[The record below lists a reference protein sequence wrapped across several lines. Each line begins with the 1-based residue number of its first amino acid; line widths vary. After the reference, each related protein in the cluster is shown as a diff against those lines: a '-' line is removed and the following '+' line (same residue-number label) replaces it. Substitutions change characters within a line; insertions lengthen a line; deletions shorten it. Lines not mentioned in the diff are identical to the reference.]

1 MKKNIK
7 ILICLMVF
15 GSGQLGFGQ
24 ISIYYCEQTGKV
36 GYSVSATNDNFE
48 RDKNAEN
55 DCYNN
60 GGKNPLQKSSSNGYG
75 CYAIVKGT
83 TLNGGWAMASASG
96 GGRTVE
102 QCIQDAKWRI
112 TSIYN
117 AVNSSVSVYRQ
128 GCIEAPKQVNNSQ
141 NTNQPTK
148 EVPWSNWK
156 KINSPKCDV
165 GIEYCTKR
173 EEHYKLNYQL
183 WFYYKVRNT
192 SNKNISFDFNLTQKG
207 KKEFSQGHNIGAGG
221 TDEFMHKMSGD
232 YIDGVSVSKVLNT
245 ETNKDICD
253 DNQSNSAD
261 NKSFLALIDDYNKL
275 CTELNNSRDPL
286 FTNAAR
292 THCTL
297 GMNMENNSQNTNLLK
312 SKIKTIE
319 GIMSKNGN
327 SSNLE
332 NSLDELIAK
341 RNSLCDELKSKGQNS
356 YTEIYN
362 SYCGQ
367 EQLSGS
373 FQNQI
378 SQMKSKIQT
387 IEQLMNGAENKNREK
402 EKAAEE
408 EAARKQKAEDDK
420 REQYNT
426 AIQNGDSAMDSKQFS
441 SAMSY
446 YSNAKSYAQ
455 TSSETA
461 EADRKYKE
469 AFEAKKTA
477 ERTERVAKVQ
487 ADDLV
492 KDAQYAGL
500 TASFVGLAAFL
511 KDSYSPKWYAMKFQL
526 GLGLESFPLISN
538 NVNQYHWDQTY
549 IESFTVPSFH
559 IGLKSGFFNNKGISA
574 EINPQFNL
582 GFSAL
587 SPGKS
592 GGYVELYFGNK
603 GYSIF
608 KVFVEGGYFK
618 RSGTFK
624 YDYDA
629 ANAKSDGTLTT
640 NSDDVREGIFS
651 HGKIK
656 YGAGIQLRWIN
667 DEGKET
673 FIRPAVYYEKASFF
687 EPDTKPVLNMN
698 LQVNILSEIIIEL
711 TYVKNYFIPGEVKYP
726 STLTKENMN
735 FWGIKLIRQGKLF

>member
-1 MKKNIK
+1 MKKIIIIYLIILGIGQSGFSQSPYKFESLKRMECYKGLSGSAVNMGLHNGTYSWGYRIK
-7 ILICLMVF
+7 NNYKVPV
-15 GSGQLGFGQ
+15 Q
-24 ISIYYCEQTGKV
+24 ISCRLLVGGEEYAGGGYDVTNFLNPGETYCQ
-36 GYSVSATNDNFE
+36 
-48 RDKNAEN
+48 
-55 DCYNN
+55 
-60 GGKNPLQKSSSNGYG
+60 SSNLFTALLFNNSSTKYRIEIKDVCFNKEG
-75 CYAIVKGT
+75 CYKSGFAECD
-83 TLNGGWAMASASG
+83 NGS
-96 GGRTVE
+96 
-102 QCIQDAKWRI
+102 
-112 TSIYN
+112 
-117 AVNSSVSVYRQ
+117 
-128 GCIEAPKQVNNSQ
+128 P
-141 NTNQPTK
+141 NQPK
-148 EVPWSNWK
+148 EKNENLNDPKSTSSEISSTFSSLIEKYNDLCNEASN
-156 KINSPKCDV
+156 S
-165 GIEYCTKR
+165 T
-173 EEHYKLNYQL
+173 
-183 WFYYKVRNT
+183 
-192 SNKNISFDFNLTQKG
+192 
-207 KKEFSQGHNIGAGG
+207 
-221 TDEFMHKMSGD
+221 
-232 YIDGVSVSKVLNT
+232 
-245 ETNKDICD
+245 
-253 DNQSNSAD
+253 SNSAKNAFSSNC
-261 NKSFLALIDDYNKL
+261 NKETTLLE
-275 CTELNNSRDPL
+275 TPNNISV
-286 FTNAAR
+286 
-292 THCTL
+292 
-297 GMNMENNSQNTNLLK
+297 LK
-312 SKIKTIE
+312 SRI
-319 GIMSKNGN
+319 
-327 SSNLE
+327 SNLE
-332 NSLDELIAK
+332 NALK
-341 RNSLCDELKSKGQNS
+341 NSK
-356 YTEIYN
+356 TE
-362 SYCGQ
+362 
-367 EQLSGS
+367 ED
-373 FQNQI
+373 
-378 SQMKSKIQT
+378 K
-387 IEQLMNGAENKNREK
+387 E
-402 EKAAEE
+402 EKAKAKAQKQAEE

-549 IESFTVPSFH
+549 IESFTVPTFH

-592 GGYVELYFGNK
+592 GGYVEYGSTGTLYFGNK

-673 FIRPAVYYEKASFF
+673 FIRPTVYYEKASFF

-711 TYVKNYFIPGEVKYP
+711 TYVKNYYIPGEVKYP